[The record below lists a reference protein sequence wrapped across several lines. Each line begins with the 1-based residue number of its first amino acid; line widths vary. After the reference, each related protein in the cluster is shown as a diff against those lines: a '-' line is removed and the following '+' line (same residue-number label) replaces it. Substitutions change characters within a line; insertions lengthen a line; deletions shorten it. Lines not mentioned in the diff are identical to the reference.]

1 MGTGKGFGVKCV
13 SLKMAKG
20 LTISLLFGW
29 ALMAGSSALAATVTD
44 MAGRTVTIPAKVERI
59 LLGEGR
65 LFYAVSL
72 LEGNKPLDRIV
83 GWQGDFR
90 KLDPQTYAIYKAKF
104 PQIDQ
109 IPLIGN
115 TTADSISP
123 EKVLTLNPDIA
134 IFGLSGHGP
143 DKGSELVK
151 QLEKAGV
158 PVVFVDFRN
167 SPLKNTLPSMRLLGK
182 ALHREQQAENYINFY
197 QDNVDKVTDITN
209 KIPEDKKPSV
219 FIELRAGASEECCGT
234 AGKGNMGDFIDQA
247 GGNNIAKNLLPGAL
261 GTVNLEKVLAA
272 KPDIY
277 IASGGKS
284 PGSDAPGVVLGAQVT
299 PEQAQASLQKIL
311 GRKGINTLSAV
322 NTGHSYAIWHNY
334 YNSPYNVLA
343 IQSFAKWF
351 YPEQFADL
359 DPKKT
364 MDSLYSQFLA
374 VEPSG
379 TYWIEAKRELD

>member
-143 DKGSELVK
+143 GKGSELVK

-247 GGNNIAKNLLPGAL
+247 GGNNIAKNLLPGSL

-277 IASGGKS
+277 IASG
-284 PGSDAPGVVLGAQVT
+284 ANH
-299 PEQAQASLQKIL
+299 QAAMHRVSSLV
-311 GRKGINTLSAV
+311 R
-322 NTGHSYAIWHNY
+322 
-334 YNSPYNVLA
+334 
-343 IQSFAKWF
+343 
-351 YPEQFADL
+351 
-359 DPKKT
+359 
-364 MDSLYSQFLA
+364 
-374 VEPSG
+374 
-379 TYWIEAKRELD
+379 R

>member
-1 MGTGKGFGVKCV
+1 MQLVLETIKLRMMV
-13 SLKMAKG
+13 SGKMAKW
-20 LTISLLFGW
+20 LSISLLFVSTLI
-29 ALMAGSSALAATVTD
+29 AVFSVSAATVID
-44 MAGRTVTIPAKVERI
+44 MAGRSVTIPAKVDRI

-72 LEGNKPLDRIV
+72 LEGKKPFDRIV

-90 KLDPQTYAIYKAKF
+90 KLDTQTYAIYQARF
-104 PQIDQ
+104 PQIDN

-143 DKGSELVK
+143 GKNSELVN

-158 PVVFVDFRN
+158 PVVFVDFRT
-167 SPLKNTLPSMRLLGK
+167 SPLKNTLPSMRVLGK
-182 ALHREQQAENYINFY
+182 VLHREQQAENYINFY
-197 QDNVDKVTDITN
+197 QEHVRQVTDITN
-209 KIPEDKKPSV
+209 KIPQDKKPSV
-219 FIELRAGASEECCGT
+219 FIELHAGSSEECCGS

-247 GGNNIAKNLLPGAL
+247 GGNNVAKNLLPGAL

-272 KPDIY
+272 NPDIY
-277 IASGGKS
+277 IASGGKAPDS
-284 PGSDAPGVVLGAQVT
+284 QAPGIVLGAQVT
-299 PEQAQASLQKIL
+299 PEQAQTSLQKVL
-311 GRKGINTLSAV
+311 NRKGINTLSAV
-322 NTGHSYAIWHNY
+322 NDGRSYAIWHNY
-334 YNSPYNVLA
+334 YNSPYNLLA

-351 YPEQFADL
+351 YPEQFVSL
-359 DPKKT
+359 DPKRT
-364 MDSLYSQFLA
+364 MDDLYSQFLT

-379 TYWIEAKRELD
+379 TYWIEVKK

>member
-1 MGTGKGFGVKCV
+1 MGAGKGFGVKCV

-72 LEGNKPLDRIV
+72 LEGKKPLDRIV

-143 DKGSELVK
+143 GKGSELVK

-182 ALHREQQAENYINFY
+182 ALNREQQAENYINFY

-277 IASGGKS
+277 IASGGKA

>member
-134 IFGLSGHGP
+134 I
-143 DKGSELVK
+143 LV
-151 QLEKAGV
+151 
-158 PVVFVDFRN
+158 
-167 SPLKNTLPSMRLLGK
+167 
-182 ALHREQQAENYINFY
+182 Y
-197 QDNVDKVTDITN
+197 
-209 KIPEDKKPSV
+209 
-219 FIELRAGASEECCGT
+219 
-234 AGKGNMGDFIDQA
+234 
-247 GGNNIAKNLLPGAL
+247 
-261 GTVNLEKVLAA
+261 LAM
-272 KPDIY
+272 
-277 IASGGKS
+277 
-284 PGSDAPGVVLGAQVT
+284 VQV
-299 PEQAQASLQKIL
+299 K
-311 GRKGINTLSAV
+311 AV
-322 NTGHSYAIWHNY
+322 N
-334 YNSPYNVLA
+334 
-343 IQSFAKWF
+343 
-351 YPEQFADL
+351 
-359 DPKKT
+359 
-364 MDSLYSQFLA
+364 
-374 VEPSG
+374 
-379 TYWIEAKRELD
+379 

>member
-1 MGTGKGFGVKCV
+1 MKFV
-13 SLKMAKG
+13 SREIAKG
-20 LTISLLFGW
+20 LSISVLLSST
-29 ALMAGSSALAATVTD
+29 LMAGFSVWAATVID
-44 MAGRTVTIPAKVERI
+44 MAGRTVEIPAKVDRV

-72 LEGNKPLDRIV
+72 LEGKKPLGRIV

-90 KLDPQTYAIYKAKF
+90 KLDPQTYATYKAEF

-143 DKGSELVK
+143 GKDSELVN

-167 SPLKNTLPSMRLLGK
+167 SPLKNTVPSMRVLGQ
-182 ALHREQQAENYINFY
+182 ALHRKQQAEDYINFY
-197 QDNVDKVTDITN
+197 QDNVRQVTEITDKL
-209 KIPEDKKPSV
+209 PEDKKPSV
-219 FIELRAGASEECCGT
+219 FIELRAGAMEECCGT

-247 GGNNIAKNLLPGAL
+247 GGNNIAKNLLPGSL
-261 GTVNLEKVLAA
+261 GTVNLEKVLASN
-272 KPDIY
+272 PDIY
-277 IASGGKS
+277 IVSGGKAS
-284 PGSDAPGVVLGAQVT
+284 GSDDPGVSLGAQVT
-299 PEQAQASLQKIL
+299 PEQAQTSLQKIL
-311 GRKGINTLSAV
+311 ARKGINTLSAV
-322 NTGHSYAIWHNY
+322 NDGHSYAIWHNY

-351 YPEQFADL
+351 YPQQFADL

-364 MDSLYSQFLA
+364 MDSLYAQFLA

-379 TYWIEAKRELD
+379 TYWIEAKK